1 MSKKILVLTGSARKD
16 GNSNR
21 MAHAFAEAA
30 EAKGHAVKVID
41 TAKLKL
47 NFCHACETCYKTG
60 KPCSFDDDFN
70 LIADDILAADALVF
84 SSPVYWYSVP
94 SQLKAVIDYCDKRFD
109 EIDAIIVAYG
119 SAGLGPMDEL
129 FEVLHRKINECRK
142 PIITICP
149 SLFTEAGNL
158 EKFLAKGHVNLL
170 DEELAVRCVVRVAD
184 AVSGSSGQECLG

>member
-21 MAHAFAEAA
+21 MARAFAEAA

-94 SQLKAVIDYCDKRFD
+94 SQLKAVIDKMFSFVIGCALICCCEEEDP
-109 EIDAIIVAYG
+109 AILDGVRIPFERTAALNKWTVAG
-119 SAGLGPMDEL
+119 
-129 FEVLHRKINECRK
+129 EVLVPGVYSVGDVDRTDGIAQAAA
-142 PIITICP
+142 
-149 SLFTEAGNL
+149 LA
-158 EKFLAKGHVNLL
+158 EKF
-170 DEELAVRCVVRVAD
+170 
-184 AVSGSSGQECLG
+184 